1 MKSFIEY
8 ITESDTSGAFEMEA
22 ALVAA
27 ANNDKKFI
35 PAAATIQVLARSRF
49 PIELASSV

>member
-27 ANNDKKFI
+27 A
-35 PAAATIQVLARSRF
+35 TI
-49 PIELASSV
+49 LASALPAKFNPPFFAILFYFFKVNVY